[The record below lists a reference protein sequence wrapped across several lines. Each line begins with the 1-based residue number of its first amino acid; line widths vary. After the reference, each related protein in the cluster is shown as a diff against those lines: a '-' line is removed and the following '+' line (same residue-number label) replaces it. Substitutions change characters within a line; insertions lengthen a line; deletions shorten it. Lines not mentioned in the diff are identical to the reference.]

1 MKQQLA
7 FKRTDV
13 VLEKPQTL
21 RAILED
27 KMLEQNLD
35 LGLLEKVANH
45 LIFNVEGVM
54 VRDIMT
60 KIRTG
65 ATVKLIPAQKAG

>member
-1 MKQQLA
+1 MKQILA
-7 FKRTDV
+7 FKKTEV

-21 RAILED
+21 RSILEE

-35 LGLLEKVANH
+35 LSLLEKIANH
-45 LIFNVEGVM
+45 LIFNVEGSM

-60 KIRTG
+60 KVKTG

>member
-1 MKQQLA
+1 MKQILA
-7 FKRTDV
+7 FKKAEV
-13 VLEKPQTL
+13 VLEKPKTL
-21 RAILED
+21 KLILEE

-35 LGLLEKVANH
+35 LSTLEKVANH
-45 LIFNVEGVM
+45 LIFNVEGSM

-60 KIRTG
+60 KIKTG